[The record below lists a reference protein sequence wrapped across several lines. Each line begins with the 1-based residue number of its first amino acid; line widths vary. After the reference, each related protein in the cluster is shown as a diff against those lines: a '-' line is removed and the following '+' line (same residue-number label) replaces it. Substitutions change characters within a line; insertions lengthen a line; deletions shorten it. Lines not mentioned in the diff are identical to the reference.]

1 MKPTLPAGFKG
12 FIFDSKLGEAE
23 VAVLVNVDDDDDPR
37 HPPEPPQAVSVWIN
51 GTWVDLDEI
60 GSLYLIARLD
70 DEATKEWQRMI
81 DEGRLDSISSEDS
94 DV

>member
-1 MKPTLPAGFKG
+1 MKPTLPARFSG

-23 VAVLVNVDDDDDPR
+23 VAVLVNVDDDPR
-37 HPPEPPQAVSVWIN
+37 YQPEPPLAVSVWIN
-51 GTWVDLDEI
+51 GAWVDLDEI

-70 DEATKEWQRMI
+70 DEATKEWQRKI
-81 DEGRLDSISSEDS
+81 DEGHLDSISSEDS